1 MHCAMSNMANEGDA
15 FDRAVAALRKI
26 PRTILM
32 VLVAFALG
40 LGANTAIFTLGYS
53 QFLGLYPHPDQL
65 VVLRSQMQGH
75 DDGVSAGDL
84 IRWREQTTVFQD
96 LNAST
101 EGAFRIATQDGPEN
115 VAASLVTTG
124 FYRMMGDRFSLG
136 YDFISE
142 DGKPDRGRV
151 VILAHSMWK
160 RLGADPAI
168 IGSTLL
174 MDGEPYTVVG
184 VLAPGVRDR
193 GAPVTV
199 PLVFEAEHL
208 YRHDQ
213 QMNVI
218 GRLKP
223 GVSIRQAQADVNAVV
238 ARMTQ
243 SALNSNQ
250 GWRVSVE
257 PIEAASLPNDRK
269 LVLWLMLGVVGFVLL
284 IACVSVANL
293 LRLRSEAGYRHLL
306 PNPRFPLE

>member
-1 MHCAMSNMANEGDA
+1 MSDMANQDGA
-15 FDRAVAALRKI
+15 FDRALAALRKI
-26 PRTILM
+26 PRPILV

-53 QFLGLYPHPDQL
+53 QFLGLYPHPDEL
-65 VVLRSQMQGH
+65 VVLQSQMQGH
-75 DDGVSAGDL
+75 NEGVSTGDF

-96 LNAST
+96 LHAST
-101 EGAFRIATQDGPEN
+101 EGAFRIVTQDGPEY

-142 DGKPDRGRV
+142 DGTPGRDRV

-168 IGSTLL
+168 IGSTLA

-184 VLAPGVRDR
+184 VLAPGLRDR
-193 GAPVTV
+193 GASVTV
-199 PLVFEAEHL
+199 PLVITPEHL
-208 YRHDQ
+208 NQHDQ
-213 QMNVI
+213 RMNVI

-243 SALNSNQ
+243 SALSNQ
-250 GWRVSVE
+250 GWSVSVE
-257 PIEAASLPNDRK
+257 PIEAASLPRDRK
-269 LVLWLMLGVVGFVLL
+269 LVLWLMLEVVGFVLL

-293 LRLRSEAGYRHLL
+293 LRLRSEASYRLRLL

>member
-1 MHCAMSNMANEGDA
+1 
-15 FDRAVAALRKI
+15 
-26 PRTILM
+26 
-32 VLVAFALG
+32 
-40 LGANTAIFTLGYS
+40 
-53 QFLGLYPHPDQL
+53 
-65 VVLRSQMQGH
+65 
-75 DDGVSAGDL
+75 
-84 IRWREQTTVFQD
+84 
-96 LNAST
+96 
-101 EGAFRIATQDGPEN
+101 
-115 VAASLVTTG
+115 
-124 FYRMMGDRFSLG
+124 
-136 YDFISE
+136 
-142 DGKPDRGRV
+142 

-184 VLAPGVRDR
+184 VLAPGLRDR

-199 PLVFEAEHL
+199 PLVFKPEHL
-208 YRHDQ
+208 NQHDR

-223 GVSIRQAQADVNAVV
+223 GVSIREAQADVNAVT

-269 LVLWLMLGVVGFVLL
+269 LVLWLMLGVVAFVLL

-293 LRLRSEAGYRHLL
+293 LRLRSEAAYRHLL
-306 PNPRFPLE
+306 PNARFPLE

>member
-1 MHCAMSNMANEGDA
+1 MHCAMSNMAYQDGVFA
-15 FDRAVAALRKI
+15 RALEALRKI
-26 PRTILM
+26 PRAILV

-40 LGANTAIFTLGYS
+40 LGANTALFTLGYS
-53 QFLGLYPHPDQL
+53 QSLGLYPHADEL
-65 VVLRSQMQGH
+65 VVLRSEVQGH
-75 DDGVSAGDL
+75 NEGVSTGDF

-96 LNAST
+96 LHAST
-101 EGAFRIATQDGPEN
+101 EGAFRIASQDGPEY

-142 DGKPDRGRV
+142 DGTPGGDRV

-184 VLAPGVRDR
+184 VLAPGLRDR

-199 PLVFEAEHL
+199 PLVFKPEHL
-208 YRHDQ
+208 NQHDR

-223 GVSIRQAQADVNAVV
+223 GVSIREAQADVNAVT

-269 LVLWLMLGVVGFVLL
+269 LVLWLMLGVVAFVLL

-293 LRLRSEAGYRHLL
+293 LRLRSEAAYRHLL
-306 PNPRFPLE
+306 PNARFPLE

>member
-1 MHCAMSNMANEGDA
+1 MRNTANRDGA
-15 FDRAVAALRKI
+15 AHRALAAIRKI
-26 PRTILM
+26 PRAILV
-32 VLVAFALG
+32 VLVAFALA

-53 QFLGLYPHPDQL
+53 QFLGLYPHPDEL

-75 DDGVSAGDL
+75 NEGVSLADF

-96 LNAST
+96 LHAST
-101 EGAFRIATQDGPEN
+101 GGGFRIVTQDGPEY

-142 DGKPDRGRV
+142 DGTPGRDRV

-160 RLGADPAI
+160 RLGAEPAI
-168 IGSTLL
+168 IGSTLA

-184 VLAPGVRDR
+184 VLAPGLRDR
-193 GAPVTV
+193 GASVTV
-199 PLVFEAEHL
+199 PLVITPEHL
-208 YRHDQ
+208 NQHDQ
-213 QMNVI
+213 RMNVI

-223 GVSIRQAQADVNAVV
+223 GVSIRQAQADVNAVA

-243 SALNSNQ
+243 RALNSNQ
-250 GWRVSVE
+250 GWSVSVE
-257 PIEAASLPNDRK
+257 PIEAASLPRDRK
-269 LVLWLMLGVVGFVLL
+269 LELWLMLEVVGFVLL

-293 LRLRSEAGYRHLL
+293 LRLRSEAGYRLRLL